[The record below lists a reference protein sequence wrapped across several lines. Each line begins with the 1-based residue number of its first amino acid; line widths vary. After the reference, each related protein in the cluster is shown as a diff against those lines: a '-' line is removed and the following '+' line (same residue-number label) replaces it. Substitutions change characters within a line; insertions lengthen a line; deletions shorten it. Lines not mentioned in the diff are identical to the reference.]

1 MTSRFLQISL
11 ACLVAST
18 FASAGAQAKGP
29 RLETTDTMI
38 PSGDA
43 GIQLFVRNKHP
54 AGKETSSDKILL
66 FVHGATYPAETA
78 FDLPI
83 EGVSMMDLI
92 AARGY
97 DVYLVDVRGY
107 GRSTRPAEMSQPPAA
122 NKPIVSTKVAAHDLG
137 AAVDYILRKRK
148 VSKINVMGWSWGTSI
163 AGSYTSEHNDKVNR
177 LVLYAP
183 QWIRNEPPAPAA
195 ANTPPLGAYR
205 LVSKD
210 SAKARWLKD
219 VPADK
224 QADLIPPSVFEA
236 WANATWATDPESSK
250 QNPPMLRAPNGVAE
264 DSMNYWSAGKA
275 LYDPGKITVPTLL
288 LHAEWDADL
297 PSYLRARLFRTVEEY
312 ALQAADR
319 TERGNAHGDDG
330 KEPHA
335 ILPRADGIPR
345 RGKATCAEI
354 DRPTRD
360 VERGMPAGWAGI
372 LRLGVWLR
380 ARRGPAFIPQSAD

>member
-1 MTSRFLQISL
+1 MTNRFLQLSL

-54 AGKETSSDKILL
+54 AGKETSTDKILL

-107 GRSTRPAEMSQPPAA
+107 GRSTRPVEMSQPPAA

-148 VSKINVMGWSWGTSI
+148 VAKINVMGWSWGTSI
-163 AGSYTSEHNDKVNR
+163 AGLYTSEHNDKVNR

-183 QWIRNEPPAPAA
+183 QWIRNEPPAQ
-195 ANTPPLGAYR
+195 
-205 LVSKD
+205 LV
-210 SAKARWLKD
+210 
-219 VPADK
+219 
-224 QADLIPPSVFEA
+224 DLSRRPFFDLDLAGGI
-236 WANATWATDPESSK
+236 
-250 QNPPMLRAPNGVAE
+250 E
-264 DSMNYWSAGKA
+264 DQ
-275 LYDPGKITVPTLL
+275 
-288 LHAEWDADL
+288 
-297 PSYLRARLFRTVEEY
+297 RLFRFRFFVHRAAPRCGFLYFFLELGGGGGGGGGSAGSPARSRRYFTTFLLCSASV
-312 ALQAADR
+312 AL
-319 TERGNAHGDDG
+319 
-330 KEPHA
+330 KKWPPCV
-335 ILPRADGIPR
+335 L
-345 RGKATCAEI
+345 ATK
-354 DRPTRD
+354 
-360 VERGMPAGWAGI
+360 
-372 LRLGVWLR
+372 
-380 ARRGPAFIPQSAD
+380 

>member
-1 MTSRFLQISL
+1 MANRWLQVFL
-11 ACLVAST
+11 ACLVAGT
-18 FASAGAQAKGP
+18 WASSSADAKGP
-29 RLETTDTMI
+29 KLEATDVMI

-54 AGKETSSDKILL
+54 AGKSTSPDKILL

-107 GRSTRPAEMSQPPAA
+107 GRSTRPPEMNQPPAA

-137 AAVDYILRKRK
+137 AAVDYILKKRK
-148 VSKINVMGWSWGTSI
+148 VSKIDVMGWSWGTSI

-183 QWIRNEPPAPAA
+183 QWIKEPSVTPASDA
-195 ANTPPLGAYR
+195 PPLGAYR
-205 LVSKD
+205 LVSKQ
-210 SAKARWLKD
+210 SAEARWLKD
-219 VPADK
+219 VPAEK
-224 QADLIPPSVFEA
+224 QADLIPPGVFDA
-236 WANATWATDPESSK
+236 WAEATWATDPESGK
-250 QNPPMLRAPNGVAE
+250 QNPPMLRAPNGVFE
-264 DSMNYWSAGKA
+264 DGITYWNAGKA

-297 PSYLRARLFRTVEEY
+297 PSYLAHRYFAQLKNAPYKRFIELSEGTHTVMLEKNRMQFFRELMGFLDEEKPL
-312 ALQAADR
+312 AL
-319 TERGNAHGDDG
+319 
-330 KEPHA
+330 K
-335 ILPRADGIPR
+335 
-345 RGKATCAEI
+345 
-354 DRPTRD
+354 
-360 VERGMPAGWAGI
+360 
-372 LRLGVWLR
+372 
-380 ARRGPAFIPQSAD
+380 